1 MEPTN
6 NLLAHSSLP
15 FYPAITSTMS
25 AGILTASTG
34 GQESASRSALSG
46 QNAWGTYGNE
56 TSLVPHNSCSMS
68 SYSNLQLGATFPMNS
83 KPSYTSFG
91 TSAEYLSN
99 CRQMQLNQLGT
110 LNAMPMRNYP
120 IYGDVYQPGHAAGYT
135 NGGFYPEVTPGIT
148 AISGREHECRNGP
161 NDSTGQVA
169 MLLSESAILPQN
181 TQRYTGDHLFDS
193 QGSHETKGRKKRK
206 PYTRYQTMVLEN
218 EFLNSSYITR
228 QKRWEISCKLQ
239 LTERQVK
246 VWFQN
251 RRMKRKKLNE
261 RAKARLREDQENR
274 DQA

>member
-1 MEPTN
+1 MEPSN

-15 FYPAITSTMS
+15 FYPAITTSMS

-34 GQESASRSALSG
+34 GQETASRSALSG

-56 TSLVPHNSCSMS
+56 ASLVPHNSCSMS

-83 KPSYTSFG
+83 KPSYTTFG
-91 TSAEYLSN
+91 TSAEYLTN

-120 IYGDVYQPGHAAGYT
+120 IYGDVYQPGHAASYT
-135 NGGFYPEVTPGIT
+135 NGGFYPDVTPGIT

-161 NDSTGQVA
+161 TDSTGQ
-169 MLLSESAILPQN
+169 
-181 TQRYTGDHLFDS
+181 
-193 QGSHETKGRKKRK
+193 ETKGRKKRK

-261 RAKARLREDQENR
+261 RAKARLREDQENK